1 MVQTRAAPRY
11 RVAKA
16 ARIEHGG
23 DKIACTLYDLST
35 TGAAIEVANPAAIP
49 AAFTL
54 DLPEHGL
61 NLRCRV
67 IRRAN
72 YRIGVAF
79 E

>member
-1 MVQTRAAPRY
+1 MVETRAARRY

-23 DKIACTLYDLST
+23 DKIACTLCDLST
-35 TGAAIEVANPAAIP
+35 TGAAIEVANPATIP

-54 DLPEHGL
+54 VLPEHGL
-61 NLRCRV
+61 NLQCRV
-67 IRRAN
+67 VRHTK
-72 YRIGVAF
+72 YRIGVVF

>member
-35 TGAAIEVANPAAIP
+35 TGAAIEVANPAARSIHLGFAGAWIEP
-49 AAFTL
+49 AMPRYPARE
-54 DLPEHGL
+54 LP
-61 NLRCRV
+61 NRCR
-67 IRRAN
+67 I
-72 YRIGVAF
+72 
-79 E
+79 